1 MTSDM
6 IRPFLLALTGL
17 AAIIILKGIVPEF
30 AVPIRLAVIC
40 AVLAF
45 ALSGVDQAT
54 EYISSFSALGD
65 IDVSFVKIALKVTGI
80 CIVSQSVADI
90 CRDSAETALA
100 SQVELVGRML
110 ILAVSLPLAKTLLEM
125 SLKLIK

>member
-1 MTSDM
+1 M

-30 AVPIRLAVIC
+30 AVSIRLAVIC
-40 AVLAF
+40 AVLVF

-110 ILAVSLPLAKTLLEM
+110 ILAVSLPLVKTLLEM